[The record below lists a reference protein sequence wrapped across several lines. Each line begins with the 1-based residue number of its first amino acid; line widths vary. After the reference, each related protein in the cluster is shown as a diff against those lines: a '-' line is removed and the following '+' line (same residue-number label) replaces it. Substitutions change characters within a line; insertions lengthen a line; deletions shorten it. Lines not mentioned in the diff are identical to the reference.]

1 MSIDAQLH
9 EAVAGGDLATASH
22 LDDWWRN
29 RTSDELRDFISR
41 GFAGGELFAG
51 ATAEAARRS
60 DEAERAAEVEAA
72 AESMLRRSKTRKL
85 LILRILVGLSLL
97 ATLCATVVVILHLG
111 E

>member
-9 EAVAGGDLATASH
+9 ETVGGEVAGTAYPEE
-22 LDDWWRN
+22 WWRS
-29 RTSDELRDFISR
+29 RSSDELREFINR

-60 DEAERAAEVEAA
+60 DEAERAAQKDAA
-72 AESMLRRSKTRKL
+72 VATERRRSEGRKL
-85 LILRILVGLSLL
+85 LVLRILVGISLL
-97 ATLCATVVVILHLG
+97 ATLFTMVVVVMHLG